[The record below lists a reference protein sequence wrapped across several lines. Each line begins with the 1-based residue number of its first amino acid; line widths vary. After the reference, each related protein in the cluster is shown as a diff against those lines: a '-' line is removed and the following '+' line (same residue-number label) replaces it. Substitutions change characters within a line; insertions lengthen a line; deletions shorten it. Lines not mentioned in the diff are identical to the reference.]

1 MEKLKLP
8 YFKQEID
15 IQNLQDE
22 YDTDFEYNGKE
33 INIFLNEMQV
43 ADKEQFTIIKN
54 VLENLPEFDNQNR
67 NFITNDFENKNG
79 NTFEFLSYHLEELE
93 DDFEEIIDSNDT
105 EINNLKKLMNFLK
118 ITTISFYSDLVVF
131 DYCLDDEISDQLLVI
146 KMNRQKNLSID
157 WES

>member
-93 DDFEEIIDSNDT
+93 DGFEEIIDSNDT

-131 DYCLDDEISDQLLVI
+131 DYCLDDEISDQLLVVS
-146 KMNRQKNLSID
+146 MNRQKNLSID

>member
-8 YFKQEID
+8 YFKQEIE

-33 INIFLNEMQV
+33 IDIFLNEMQV

-67 NFITNDFENKNG
+67 SFITNDFENKNG
-79 NTFEFLSYHLEELE
+79 NTFEYLSYHLEELE
-93 DDFEEIIDSNDT
+93 DDFEEIIDSDDT
-105 EINNLKKLMNFLK
+105 EINNLKKLMNLLK
-118 ITTISFYSDLVVF
+118 ITTISFYSDLVIF
-131 DYCLDDEISDQLLVI
+131 DYCLDDEISDQLLVV

>member
-8 YFKQEID
+8 YFKDEID

-22 YDTDFEYNGKE
+22 YDTELEYNGKE

-43 ADKEQFTIIKN
+43 ADKEQFNIIKN
-54 VLENLPEFDNQNR
+54 VLENLPEFDKQNR
-67 NFITNDFENKNG
+67 SFITNDFENKNG
-79 NTFEFLSYHLEELE
+79 NTFEYLSYHLEELE
-93 DDFEEIIDSNDT
+93 DGFEEIIDSDDT
-105 EINNLKKLMNFLK
+105 EINNLKKLMNLLK
-118 ITTISFYSDLVVF
+118 IATISFYSDLVVF

>member
-131 DYCLDDEISDQLLVI
+131 DYCLDDEISDQLLVV

>member
-93 DDFEEIIDSNDT
+93 DDFEEVIDSNDT